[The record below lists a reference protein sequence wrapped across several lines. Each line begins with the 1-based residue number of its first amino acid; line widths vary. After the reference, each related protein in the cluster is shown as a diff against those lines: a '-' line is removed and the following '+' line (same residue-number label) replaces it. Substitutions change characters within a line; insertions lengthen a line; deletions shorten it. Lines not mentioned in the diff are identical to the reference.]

1 MLRRHLLATP
11 ALLLPAA
18 AGAQGSFPA
27 RPIRIVVPWPPGGAT
42 ANVARIVGD
51 AMSPRLGQP
60 LVLDHRPGAGGA
72 IGTDAVAKAAPDG
85 YTILMGGAGSFFRP
99 LIDRDTPF
107 NPERDLGFLGLV
119 GQGPFAL
126 VVRQGLPATLAGF
139 LAHARANPGVLNVA
153 SSGQGATSHLT
164 AELFNA
170 EAGIRAT
177 HVPYR
182 GSGPATVDLI
192 AGRVDYYFDALG
204 TVLENARQG
213 RIQMLGV
220 TTEARAS
227 QAPDVPTIAEA
238 GLPGFSAAPWWGF
251 NLPANVPAPVVD
263 RLAAAMGAALA
274 EPSVVAALEGQGV
287 VARFLGPAEFGRFV
301 WTEHAKWARTI
312 EAAGLKVS

>member
-1 MLRRHLLATP
+1 M
-11 ALLLPAA
+11 
-18 AGAQGSFPA
+18 
-27 RPIRIVVPWPPGGAT
+27 
-42 ANVARIVGD
+42 
-51 AMSPRLGQP
+51 
-60 LVLDHRPGAGGA
+60 
-72 IGTDAVAKAAPDG
+72 
-85 YTILMGGAGSFFRP
+85 
-99 LIDRDTPF
+99 
-107 NPERDLGFLGLV
+107 
-119 GQGPFAL
+119 
-126 VVRQGLPATLAGF
+126 
-139 LAHARANPGVLNVA
+139 LNVA

>member
-1 MLRRHLLATP
+1 MRRRVLLAAP
-11 ALLLPAA
+11 LLALPAI
-18 AGAQGSFPA
+18 GRAQGTFPT

-51 AMSPRLGQP
+51 AMATTLGQP

-72 IGTDAVAKAAPDG
+72 IGSDAVAKAAPDG
-85 YTILMGGAGSFFRP
+85 YTLLMAGAGTFFRP

-107 NPERDLGFLGLV
+107 NPQRDFGFLGLV
-119 GQGPFAL
+119 GVGPFAL
-126 VVRQGLPATLAGF
+126 VTRNGLPNTLAGF
-139 LAHARANPGVLNVA
+139 IAHAKANPGVLNFA

-192 AGRVDYYFDALG
+192 AGRVDYYFDALA

-220 TTEARAS
+220 TTAARAA
-227 QAPDVPTIAEA
+227 QAPETPTIAEA
-238 GLPGFSAAPWWGF
+238 GLPGFTAAPWWGF
-251 NLPANVPAPVVD
+251 NTPAGVTAPVMA
-263 RLAAAMGAALA
+263 RLAEALRLALA
-274 EPSVVAALEGQGV
+274 QPAVVTALSGQGV
-287 VARFLGPAEFGRFV
+287 VAQFQPPAEFERFV
-301 WTEHAKWARTI
+301 WTEHGKWARTI
-312 EAAGLKVS
+312 EAAGLKVG